1 MMNNDGRVLAFDL
14 HPNRVKLIRSG
25 AERLGL
31 TCVRADVN
39 NAKVFNPNLPLADRV
54 LVDAPCSGLGV
65 IRRKPEIKYK
75 DPAEFDR
82 LPVIQ
87 AEILDTASRYV
98 KVNGL
103 LVYSTCTVS
112 KAENE
117 EVVKQFLA
125 SHEDFEPADSNDAF
139 MQTITPDMYG
149 SDGFFIAKLRRRR

>member
-1 MMNNDGRVLAFDL
+1 
-14 HPNRVKLIRSG
+14 
-25 AERLGL
+25 
-31 TCVRADVN
+31 VN
-39 NAKVFNPNLPLADRV
+39 NAKIFNTELPMADRV

-75 DPAEFDR
+75 DPSEFDR
-82 LPVIQ
+82 LPVVQ

-98 KVNGL
+98 KENGF

-125 SHEDFEPADSNDAF
+125 FHKDFEPAMDNDLF
-139 MQTITPDMYG
+139 MQTITPEMYG
-149 SDGFFIAKLRRRR
+149 SDGFFIAKLRRRG